1 MILIGARRAGEVA
14 EGGDLWIKPFPVH
27 GGWGESGEENPGKE
41 QYFRVSKA

>member
-1 MILIGARRAGEVA
+1 MILRGARRAGEVA